1 MSDPVDILDR
11 PPRVLAIDD
20 CPLVHGLLR
29 HHLRLEGIE
38 LHLAEN
44 AESGLEMAR
53 RLDPD
58 VILLD
63 IELGPDGGSDGFGIL
78 AELKGSPATSEVAV
92 IFLSASGATGD
103 RVRALDLGAV
113 DFVSKPFEAAELRAR
128 VRSAVRLRRMVRML
142 AQKASIDGLT
152 GLWNRAHFD
161 RRLAEECSESLRY
174 GRPLSL
180 VLADIDHFKRINDEH
195 GHPVGDAVIG
205 RFAKILSTGRA
216 SDIPCRY
223 GGEEFAVVLPGV
235 SASAALEVAERIRRR
250 LAEERW
256 ACRDGLKVTASFG
269 IADLEAIESG
279 SSVEPVA
286 ASLVCAADEALYR
299 AKAAGRDRVYCL
311 AAPRSLR
318 RTG

>member
-11 PPRVLAIDD
+11 TPRVLAIDD
-20 CPLVHGLLR
+20 CPLVHGLLQ
-29 HHLRLEGIE
+29 HHLRREGVE
-38 LHLAEN
+38 LHLASTA
-44 AESGLEMAR
+44 AEGLELAK

-58 VILLD
+58 VVLLD
-63 IELGPDGGSDGFGIL
+63 IELGPLGVSDGFAVL
-78 AELKGSPATSEVAV
+78 SELKRSPSTAETVV

-103 RVRALDLGAV
+103 RVRALDLGAI
-113 DFVSKPFEAAELRAR
+113 DFVSKPFEAAELCAR
-128 VRSAVRLRRMVRML
+128 VRSAVRLRGMVRML

-161 RRLAEECSESLRY
+161 RRLAEECSESRRY
-174 GRPLSL
+174 GRSISL

-205 RFAKILSTGRA
+205 RFAKILATGRA

-223 GGEEFAVVLPGV
+223 GGEEFALILPGV

-256 ACRDGLKVTASFG
+256 ACRDGLRVTASFG
-269 IADLEAIESG
+269 IADLDAIEATSPG
-279 SSVEPVA
+279 EPIV
-286 ASLVCAADEALYR
+286 ASLVSSADEALYR

-311 AAPRSLR
+311 AAPQSLR

>member
-1 MSDPVDILDR
+1 MSEPVDILDR
-11 PPRVLAIDD
+11 TPRVLAIDD
-20 CPLVHGLLR
+20 CALVHGLLR
-29 HHLRLEGIE
+29 HHLRREGVE
-38 LHLAEN
+38 LHLASSS
-44 AESGLEMAR
+44 AEGVALANR
-53 RLDPD
+53 IDPD
-58 VILLD
+58 VVLLD
-63 IELGPDGGSDGFGIL
+63 IDLGAEGASDGFAVL
-78 AELKGSPATSEVAV
+78 SELKRSPATSEAVV

-103 RVRALDLGAV
+103 RVRALDLGAI
-113 DFVSKPFEAAELRAR
+113 DFVSKPFEASELCAR
-128 VRSAVRLRRMVRML
+128 VRSAVRLRGMVRML

-152 GLWNRAHFD
+152 GLWNRSHFD
-161 RRLAEECSESLRY
+161 RRLVEEVYESRRY

-223 GGEEFAVVLPGV
+223 GGEEFGLILPGV

-250 LAEERW
+250 LGEERW
-256 ACRDGLKVTASFG
+256 ACRDGLRVTASLG
-269 IADLEAIESG
+269 IADLDALESTSG
-279 SSVEPVA
+279 ESVA
-286 ASLVCAADEALYR
+286 NSLVAAADEALYR

-311 AAPRSLR
+311 ASTSSWR